1 MGHALVDLY
10 TKEELEAMLEQSD
23 SLSNL
28 MHRIGYKCINGSAG
42 KIVKKRLDL
51 LNIDYSKFKLTSRN
65 REKRTFENSFCKNST
80 ASQNYIKKHFRELYT
95 DEYKCTICG
104 LPPKWMGKPLTLTL
118 DHINGDHNDNRLE
131 NLRWV
136 CPNCDRQLD
145 TFAGKNIKSYVKE
158 FKISLK
164 RDFNQAYCVDCGKPI
179 SYGAFRCMRCQ
190 SIKNRKV
197 DGRPPREILKNLI
210 RSQAFTIIG
219 EQYDVSDNTIRKWCK
234 SYNLP
239 FLKKEIQKF
248 SQEEWDKI

>member
-10 TKEELEAMLEQSD
+10 TKEELEAMLEQSN
-23 SLSNL
+23 SLSDL

-95 DEYKCTICG
+95 DEYKCAICG

-145 TFAGKNIKSYVKE
+145 TFAVK
-158 FKISLK
+158 
-164 RDFNQAYCVDCGKPI
+164 
-179 SYGAFRCMRCQ
+179 
-190 SIKNRKV
+190 
-197 DGRPPREILKNLI
+197 ILK
-210 RSQAFTIIG
+210 AM
-219 EQYDVSDNTIRKWCK
+219 
-234 SYNLP
+234 
-239 FLKKEIQKF
+239 
-248 SQEEWDKI
+248 

>member
-10 TKEELEAMLEQSD
+10 TKEELESMLKQSSCLND
-23 SLSNL
+23 L
-28 MHRIGYKCINGSAG
+28 MHRIGYKCVNGNAG

-51 LNIDYSKFKLTSRN
+51 LGIDYSKFKLVSQN

-80 ASQNYIKKHFRELYT
+80 ASQNYIKKRFRELYT
-95 DEYKCTICG
+95 EEYKCAICG
-104 LPPKWMGKPLTLTL
+104 LPAEWEGKPLTLTL

-145 TFAGKNIKSYVKE
+145 TFAGKNTKSYVDE
-158 FKISLK
+158 FKSSLK
-164 RDFNQAYCVDCGKPI
+164 REFNQAYCIDCGKPV
-179 SYGAFRCMRCQ
+179 SYGALRCVQCQ
-190 SIKNRKV
+190 SIKNRKI
-197 DGRPPREILKNLI
+197 DKRPSRETLKDLI
-210 RSQAFTIIG
+210 RSQAFTVIG
-219 EQYDVSDNTIRKWCK
+219 NNYGVSDNTIRKWCE

-239 FLKKEIQKF
+239 SLKKEIQKF